1 LIIRD
6 LEETEQ
12 VTRKIEGFKAMFE
25 GRVGK
30 MVEVESRGKG
40 RLTRML
46 SVLYL
51 GDYVSV
57 YTGILNGK
65 DPSSMD
71 AIDTLKSL

>member
-1 LIIRD
+1 
-6 LEETEQ
+6 
-12 VTRKIEGFKAMFE
+12 MFADK
-25 GRVGK
+25 VGK

-40 RLTRML
+40 RLARML